1 MPYREGPR
9 LPGERASR
17 LGHLEVLKSDLVR
30 QLCERFEDNTID
42 EPTTIPVWE
51 PLPTGGKPLPIV
63 FGVDGSL
70 QVVTSEAPPQM
81 ALAFVK
87 TALLAVDQHA
97 LSRLDKDAPH
107 PFALRDI
114 LSKSAQF
121 HATVFPLRH
130 VSVPGMRNYDA
141 VRQIVFES
149 LKDPSLEGEP
159 FETLKWL
166 IYEKWSERGR
176 DLAAFQCPHCE
187 QEAAILPYDAD
198 EGVCSNPDCRGKLYV
213 TDFLGF
219 HQEMAPDSAPD
230 SLATSYM
237 MVHETLLLFTA
248 VRYFWQN
255 QRQVLATCLFVKD
268 GPLSIYSQY
277 AKLVDPIRRFL
288 AFAKEEGWPIYMLGQ
303 EKTGRFVDHLQL
315 IGRHA
320 PSGSIFIPDSTYITE
335 QIQHRFARG
344 KTYGEDTNYGAKLF
358 VKLNDYHR
366 MVLSIPTGK
375 YVAHATYA
383 DLIGAD
389 TIFATLSTIL
399 SNRYEGA
406 LLPIELAHSVASLST
421 YPSAPIL
428 KMFAERAR
436 KGPKGPVE

>member
-1 MPYREGPR
+1 MPYREGSR

-30 QLCERFEDNTID
+30 QLCERFEDNTVD

-51 PLPTGGKPLPIV
+51 PLPLGGSPLPIV

-70 QVVTSEAPPQM
+70 QVVTSEAPPHM

-87 TALLAVDQHA
+87 IALLAVDQYA

-149 LKDPSLEGEP
+149 LKDPTLEGEP

-166 IYEKWSERGR
+166 IYEKWSECGR
-176 DLAAFQCPHCE
+176 NLAPFQCPHCE
-187 QEAAILPYDAD
+187 QEVATLPYDAD
-198 EGVCSNPDCRGKLYV
+198 EGICPNPACRGKLFV

-219 HQEMAPDSAPD
+219 HQEMAPDSAPE
-230 SLATSYM
+230 SIATSYM

-248 VRYFWQN
+248 VRYFWQQ
-255 QRQVLATCLFVKD
+255 QRQVLTTCLFVKD

-288 AFAKEEGWPIYMLGQ
+288 AFAKEEGWPVYMIGQ
-303 EKTGRFVDHLQL
+303 EKTGRFADHLQL
-315 IGRHA
+315 IGQHA

-344 KTYGEDTNYGAKLF
+344 KTYGEDTNYGAKVF
-358 VKLNDYHR
+358 VKLNKYHR

-375 YVAHATYA
+375 YVANPNYV

-389 TIFATLSTIL
+389 TIFATLPTIL

-406 LLPIELAHSVASLST
+406 LLPIELAHNVASLST

-436 KGPKGPVE
+436 KGLLGSVE

>member
-1 MPYREGPR
+1 MPYREGSR

-17 LGHLEVLKSDLVR
+17 LGHLEVLKSELVR
-30 QLCERFEDNTID
+30 QLCERFEDNTVD
-42 EPTTIPVWE
+42 EPTTSPVWE
-51 PLPTGGKPLPIV
+51 PLPVASEPLPIV

-70 QVVTSEAPPQM
+70 QVVTSEVPPYM

-87 TALLAVDQHA
+87 TALLAVDQYA
-97 LSRLDKDAPH
+97 LSHLDKEAPH

-114 LSKSAQF
+114 LSKSAQY
-121 HATVFPLRH
+121 HSTVFPLRH
-130 VSVPGMRNYDA
+130 ISVPSMRNYDA
-141 VRQIVFES
+141 IRQIVFDS

-176 DLAAFQCPHCE
+176 NLAPFQCPHCE
-187 QEAAILPYDAD
+187 QEVAVLPFDAD
-198 EGVCSNPDCRGKLYV
+198 EGICPNTACRGKLFV

-230 SLATSYM
+230 SIATSYM

-248 VRYFWQN
+248 VRYFWQH
-255 QRQVLATCLFVKD
+255 QRQVLSTCLFVKD

-288 AFAKEEGWPIYMLGQ
+288 AFAKEEGWPIYMMGQ
-303 EKTGRFVDHLQL
+303 EKTGRFADHLQL
-315 IGRHA
+315 IGQHA

-335 QIQHRFARG
+335 QIQHRLSRG
-344 KTYGEDTNYGAKLF
+344 KTYGEDTNYGAKVF
-358 VKLNDYHR
+358 VKLNEYHR

-375 YVAHATYA
+375 YVANPTYA
-383 DLIGAD
+383 ELIGAD
-389 TIFATLSTIL
+389 TIFATLPTIL

-406 LLPIELAHSVASLST
+406 LLPIELAHSVASLSS

-436 KGPKGPVE
+436 KGLLGSPQ